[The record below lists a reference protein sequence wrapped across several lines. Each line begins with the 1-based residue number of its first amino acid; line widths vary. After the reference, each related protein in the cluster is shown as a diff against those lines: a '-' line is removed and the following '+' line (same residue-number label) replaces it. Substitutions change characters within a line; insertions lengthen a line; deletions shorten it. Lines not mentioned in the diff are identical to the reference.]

1 VPDGAGG
8 FFLFLFESYAARA
21 LLGSLV
27 AALLIQLLLARD
39 VVRSPRG
46 RRLLLLV
53 PFAVTGVLAGA
64 SVNRGFLPNVWIDTD
79 RIGPAG
85 ALLDVLGDVQIIG
98 GTVDLLVAGYVTV
111 VVVLLGRRAAGVL
124 SARRLR
130 RRSLPAP
137 AVVRHRALRLAVA
150 TGIAPPEVRLR
161 PDCPGGAFTTGVRRS
176 WIALDPE
183 LAVELDG
190 RELDA
195 LLAHEMAHI
204 RRRDPLLTLLTGACR
219 DLTFF
224 LPGIHLAVR
233 WLRHEQEEA
242 ADDLAAHATRRPGAL
257 ASTILKV
264 WESQTGRAQLVNAC
278 AAVAPA
284 ALRLPAWWPAGR
296 VRRPH
301 VMVRVE
307 RLISPLQA
315 LTHLPRRRDVGLP
328 LTVATLAICVG
339 VTIPA
344 WLTQVLDNDGVL
356 LRVFAA
362 PEVVQVESPAFA
374 TFRAMA
380 PADRAVRRTT
390 ATSAGAATRAGAD
403 ASLCPC
409 IESPAQL
416 RAGRAATATPE
427 HSQLVWSSDG
437 RDAWELQRLH
447 EQARLRVNGELL
459 SFRGGR
465 REVGFFTVSRN
476 SVER

>member
-1 VPDGAGG
+1 MPDGAGG
-8 FFLFLFESYAARA
+8 FFLFLFESYVARA

-27 AALLIQLLLARD
+27 AALLIQLLLTHD
-39 VVRSPRG
+39 VVRSVRG

-53 PFAVTGVLAGA
+53 PFAVTGVLAVA
-64 SVNRGFLPNVWIDTD
+64 SINRGFLPNVWIDTD

-98 GTVDLLVAGYVTV
+98 GAVDLLVAGYVV
-111 VVVLLGRRAAGVL
+111 VVGALACRRVAGVL

-130 RRSLPAP
+130 CRSLPAP
-137 AVVRHRALRLAVA
+137 AAVRHRALRLAVQ

-161 PDCPGGAFTTGVRRS
+161 PDCPGGAFTAGVRRP
-176 WIALDPE
+176 WIALDPV
-183 LAVELDG
+183 LADGLDA

-204 RRRDPLLTLLTGACR
+204 RRRDPLLTLLTGVAR

-224 LPGIHLAVR
+224 LPGIHLATR

-242 ADDLAAHATRRPGAL
+242 ADDLAARATRRPGAL

-264 WESQTGRAQLVNAC
+264 WEAQTGRAQLVNAC
-278 AAVAPA
+278 AAVAPV
-284 ALRLPAWWPAGR
+284 ALRWPLPARRGQGR

-315 LTHLPRRRDVGLP
+315 ITHRPSRRDVGLP

-356 LRVFAA
+356 LRIFAA
-362 PEVVQVESPAFA
+362 PETQQVEAPAFA

-380 PADRAVRRTT
+380 PTERTAHRALAT
-390 ATSAGAATRAGAD
+390 APATAD

-416 RAGRAATATPE
+416 RAGRAATVTPD

-476 SVER
+476 AAER

>member
-1 VPDGAGG
+1 MPDGAGG
-8 FFLFLFESYAARA
+8 FLLFLFESYVARA

-27 AALLIQLLLARD
+27 AALLIQLLLSHD
-39 VVRSPRG
+39 VVRSVRG

-53 PFAVTGVLAGA
+53 PFVVTAVLAAA

-85 ALLDVLGDVQIIG
+85 ALLDVLGDIQIIG
-98 GTVDLLVAGYVTV
+98 GAVDLLVAGYVV
-111 VVVLLGRRAAGVL
+111 VVAVLACRRLAGVL
-124 SARRLR
+124 SARRLH

-137 AVVRHRALRLAVA
+137 VPVRHRALRLAVQ

-161 PDCPGGAFTTGVRRS
+161 PDCPGGAFTAGVRRP
-176 WIALDPE
+176 WIALDPA
-183 LAVELDG
+183 LADGLDAC
-190 RELDA
+190 ELDA

-204 RRRDPLLTLLTGACR
+204 RRRDPLLTLLTGMCR

-224 LPGIHLAVR
+224 LPGIHLATR
-233 WLRHEQEEA
+233 WLRREQEEA

-284 ALRLPAWWPAGR
+284 VVRWPLPARRPPGWM
-296 VRRPH
+296 RRPH

-315 LTHLPRRRDVGLP
+315 LTHRPSRLDVGLP
-328 LTVATLAICVG
+328 LTVATLAVCVG

-356 LRVFAA
+356 LRIFAA
-362 PEVVQVESPAFA
+362 PETAQVESPALA

-380 PADRAVRRTT
+380 PADRPTHRAPVTAPPRT
-390 ATSAGAATRAGAD
+390 D

-416 RAGRAATATPE
+416 RAGRAATVTPG
-427 HSQLVWSSDG
+427 HSQLVWSNDG

-476 SVER
+476 PAER